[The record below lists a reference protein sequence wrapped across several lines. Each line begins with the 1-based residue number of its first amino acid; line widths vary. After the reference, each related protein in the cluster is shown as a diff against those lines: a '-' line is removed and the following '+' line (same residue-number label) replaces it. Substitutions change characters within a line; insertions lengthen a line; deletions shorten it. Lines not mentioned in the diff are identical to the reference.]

1 MSAVESIPLTAQPR
15 WWHLLLGFGLVA
27 AAVFLEQTWPYWKQ
41 GELLAGIHAD
51 GPFHYYNETA
61 RLHPESFPKD
71 LAVQS
76 NRALGFY
83 EYFYGSL
90 AWLVNLTG
98 ASLLKT
104 NLAVCWVG
112 NFLYLGGVMV
122 LLWRLKLPAWTCG
135 LGTLL
140 AAQPFVLTGG
150 MSSGVIHSL
159 AIPREVWLWPMP
171 WLLGWFIFARR
182 EKARLLVF
190 YGVLGAVYGFTYPLW
205 AALFGL
211 AFGLADAARILR
223 QKKIPELVWLAGAAL
238 LCVALV
244 SAPSLAT
251 FRVMGG
257 EESAVLDYNQITR
270 SVYLSKGF
278 RRLLLFSAAGLG
290 ALWFCRRGKLTED
303 GPLSRLGWLLTA
315 SLVVC
320 SVYEP
325 FQRLWPTLS
334 LLYPGRL
341 SLVAYLASIVALIA
355 CLHASVRRFPPWGKI
370 TVIVSVLF
378 LCLDPVRSL
387 RKEMLGRPL
396 PAQTDFV
403 QFCRQ
408 VKARTR
414 PEALALVEPTVG
426 SHYFRVYSERGL
438 WINPKDTGV
447 LSRSRSTY
455 AIAQDRL
462 RALKVFYETTTPVT
476 ERETLLQKLRK
487 EGVDHVITRADE
499 DWPQSLSWP
508 VVEVVGRWQLRA
520 PQP

>member
-1 MSAVESIPLTAQPR
+1 MSAVESIPSTAQPR

-41 GELLAGIHAD
+41 AELLAGIHAD
-51 GPFHYYNETA
+51 GPFHYYNEAA

-76 NRALGFY
+76 NRDLGFY
-83 EYFYGSL
+83 EYFYRSL

-104 NLAVCWVG
+104 NLAVCWAG
-112 NFLYLGGVMV
+112 NLLYLGGVMV

-171 WLLGWFIFARR
+171 WLLCWFILGNRA
-182 EKARLLVF
+182 KARLLVF
-190 YGVLGAVYGFTYPLW
+190 YGALGAVYGFTYPLW
-205 AALFGL
+205 AALLGL
-211 AFGLADAARILR
+211 AFGLVDAARILR
-223 QKKIPELVWLAGAAL
+223 QKNYREFFWLLCAAL

-244 SAPSLAT
+244 SVPSLVT
-251 FRVMGG
+251 FQRMGG

-290 ALWFCRRGKLTED
+290 AVWFCRRGKLTVD
-303 GPLSRLGWLLTA
+303 GPLSRLWWLLIVA
-315 SLVVC
+315 LLVC
-320 SVYEP
+320 CVYEP

-341 SLVAYLASIVALIA
+341 SLVAYLASIVALLA
-355 CLHASVRRFPPWGKI
+355 CLHESVRRFPLWGKI
-370 TVIVSVLF
+370 TAIVSVLF

-403 QFCRQ
+403 QFCRL

-414 PEALALVEPTVG
+414 IDALALVEPSVG
-426 SHYFRVYSERGL
+426 SHYFRVYAERGL
-438 WINPKDTGV
+438 WINPKDQGV
-447 LSRSRSTY
+447 LSRTRSTY
-455 AIAQDRL
+455 ATAQDRL
-462 RALKVFYETTTPVT
+462 RALRVFYEKTTPAT
-476 ERETLLQKLRK
+476 ERESLLQRFRQ
-487 EGVDHVITRADE
+487 EGVDYVITREDE
-499 DWPQSLSWP
+499 DWSQSLSWL
-508 VVEVVGRWQLRA
+508 VVEKLGRWELHV